1 MPNRTWFI
9 QLSAEAISEAIVGSQ
24 ESFDLGAE
32 CGVDREPQ
40 KEICDDE
47 WKHSLSRDCQTIR
60 DHVTRWG
67 FAEPHRVFSCPRL
80 VSGGNDS
87 SRIRVQQVAAPPPLV
102 AALFFRPKTP
112 VYRRCAASG
121 ASLPECGSSAMSL
134 LQQPISGVVP
144 PATAEATVMTVWPSV
159 ASTTMGRSLGRLYRI
174 REGFGPVSVGRLA
187 LLATIPIGLM
197 LYLSMRLPWAIMR
210 YRLTNRRV
218 MIERGINPKVEQYVD
233 LDRFDAIDLVV
244 SAGQE
249 WYAAGD
255 LVFRRGPIETLR
267 LSGVSRPES
276 FRQTCLKVRQSYVA
290 VASAQREAV
299 GAA

>member
-1 MPNRTWFI
+1 
-9 QLSAEAISEAIVGSQ
+9 
-24 ESFDLGAE
+24 
-32 CGVDREPQ
+32 
-40 KEICDDE
+40 
-47 WKHSLSRDCQTIR
+47 
-60 DHVTRWG
+60 
-67 FAEPHRVFSCPRL
+67 
-80 VSGGNDS
+80 
-87 SRIRVQQVAAPPPLV
+87 
-102 AALFFRPKTP
+102 
-112 VYRRCAASG
+112 
-121 ASLPECGSSAMSL
+121 
-134 LQQPISGVVP
+134 
-144 PATAEATVMTVWPSV
+144 MTVWPSV
-159 ASTTMGRSLGRLYRI
+159 ASTGLGRSLGRLYRI
-174 REGFGPVSVGRLA
+174 RAGFGPISVGRLA
-187 LLATIPIGLM
+187 LLATIPLGLM
-197 LYLSMRLPWAIMR
+197 LYLSMRLPWAIKR

-218 MIERGINPKVEQYVD
+218 MIERGINPQVEQFVD